1 MAAPALPVMPH
12 TSPRILV
19 VDDERSMREFLG
31 IMLTREGCDVVVA
44 ENGTQAIAS
53 LHQRAFDLLIS
64 DIRMPDCSG
73 IDVLREAK
81 AVQPELPGILMTAFS
96 STQTAIEALR
106 TGALDYISKPF
117 DVDEMKRVVTQALE
131 RKHLRDAGPA
141 AADADD
147 EARDGRPRAS
157 DTMIGRSPAMQR
169 VFALIEAIAGTS
181 STVLITGES
190 GTGKEM
196 AARAI
201 HRLSARA
208 DRPFVALNCGAL
220 TETLLE
226 SELFGHEKGAFTG
239 ALHTTRGL
247 IEQAEK
253 GTIFLDELGE
263 MSPLMQVKLLRVLQE
278 RRFRRV
284 GGSEELAADIRIIAA
299 TNRDLAKMVSEGTFR
314 EDLYYRVNVIPVAL
328 PPLRERREDI
338 PVLARHFV
346 QGFAREMRRPAVDLT
361 AEAIEALVRYP
372 WPGNIR
378 ELENV
383 LERAVALEPSPA
395 VMRSSLP
402 DHLIGVSTIVVGA
415 APGLGAVAADTH
427 AAAARPPS
435 ATFPSEG
442 FDLERHVQDI
452 EREYLAEA
460 LRRAD
465 GVKMRAAELLGMS
478 FRSFRYYAKKYNL

>member
-1 MAAPALPVMPH
+1 MP
-12 TSPRILV
+12 SPQVITDTPSRILV
-19 VDDERSMREFLG
+19 VDDERSMREFLA
-31 IMLTREGCDVVVA
+31 IMLTRDGHEVVAA
-44 ENGTQAIAS
+44 ENGAQALAV
-53 LHQRAFDLLIS
+53 LRQRPFDLLVS

-81 AVQPELPGILMTAFS
+81 ALQPDLPGILMTAFS

-117 DVDEMKRVVTQALE
+117 DVDEMKRVVAQALE
-131 RKHLRDAGPA
+131 RRQLRDRGV
-141 AADADD
+141 AADDDVSADD
-147 EARDGRPRAS
+147 DGRPHAS
-157 DTMIGRSPAMQR
+157 DSMIGRGPAMER

-201 HRLSARA
+201 HRLSPRA
-208 DRPFVALNCGAL
+208 ERPFVALNCGAL

-239 ALHTTRGL
+239 ALQTKRGL
-247 IEQAEK
+247 VEQAEK

-278 RRFRRV
+278 RRYRRV
-284 GGSEELAADIRIIAA
+284 GGHEELAADIRIIAA
-299 TNRDLAKMVSEGTFR
+299 TNRDLAKMVADGTFR

-328 PPLRERREDI
+328 PALRERRDDI
-338 PVLARHFV
+338 PMLARHFV
-346 QGFAREMRRPAVDLT
+346 HRFARDMRRPGAALS
-361 AEAIEALVRYP
+361 AEALDALMRHA

-383 LERAVALEPSPA
+383 LERAVALETTGAISLA
-395 VMRSSLP
+395 SLP
-402 DHLIGVSTIVVGA
+402 DHLLVVGPTTHG
-415 APGLGAVAADTH
+415 APLPLAGANTSST
-427 AAAARPPS
+427 P
-435 ATFPSEG
+435 ATPLLPDEG

-460 LRRAD
+460 LRRTD
-465 GVKMRAAELLGMS
+465 GVKMRAADLLGMS
-478 FRSFRYYAKKYNL
+478 FRSFRYYAKKYKL

>member
-1 MAAPALPVMPH
+1 MA
-12 TSPRILV
+12 
-19 VDDERSMREFLG
+19 
-31 IMLTREGCDVVVA
+31 A
-44 ENGTQAIAS
+44 ENGSQAIAA
-53 LHQRAFDLLIS
+53 LHQRSFDLLIS

-81 AVQPELPGILMTAFS
+81 ALQPDLPGILMTAFS

-106 TGALDYISKPF
+106 TGAIDYVSKPF
-117 DVDEMKRVVTQALE
+117 DVDEMKRVIAQAIE
-131 RKHLRDAGPA
+131 RRHLRDSITPV
-141 AADADD
+141 DAPDD
-147 EARDGRPRAS
+147 DGRPRAS
-157 DTMIGRSPAMQR
+157 DTMIGSGPSMQR
-169 VFALIEAIAGTS
+169 VFGLIEAIAGTS

-201 HRLSARA
+201 HRLSPRSE
-208 DRPFVALNCGAL
+208 RPFVALNCGAL

-284 GGSEELAADIRIIAA
+284 GGHEELSADIRIIAA
-299 TNRDLAKMVSEGTFR
+299 TNRDLAKMVAEGTFR
-314 EDLYYRVNVIPVAL
+314 EDLYYRVNVIPIAL
-328 PPLRERREDI
+328 PPLRDRREDI

-346 QGFAREMRRPAVDLT
+346 QRFARDMRRPGSDITSPALDV
-361 AEAIEALVRYP
+361 LVRHA

-383 LERAVALEPSPA
+383 LERAVAFETSAAITPA
-395 VMRSSLP
+395 SLP
-402 DHLIGVSTIVVGA
+402 EHLLGGA
-415 APGLGAVAADTH
+415 GLLATGATPSAERHGPGSSARDAH
-427 AAAARPPS
+427 AA
-435 ATFPSEG
+435 TTVFPDEG

-460 LRRAD
+460 LRRSD
-465 GVKMRAAELLGMS
+465 GVKMRAADLLGMS

>member
-1 MAAPALPVMPH
+1 MPVSAPQVMTH
-12 TSPRILV
+12 TPSRILV
-19 VDDERSMREFLG
+19 VDDERSMREFLA
-31 IMLTREGCDVVVA
+31 IMLAREGHDVVAA
-44 ENGTQAIAS
+44 ENGAQALAA
-53 LHQRAFDLLIS
+53 LRQRPFDLLIS

-81 AVQPELPGILMTAFS
+81 GLQADLPGILMTAFS
-96 STQTAIEALR
+96 STETAIEALR
-106 TGALDYISKPF
+106 SGALDYISKPF
-117 DVDEMKRVVTQALE
+117 DVGEMKRVIAQALE
-131 RKHLRDAGPA
+131 RRQWRDAAPVESV
-141 AADADD
+141 ADT
-147 EARDGRPRAS
+147 GRPRAADS
-157 DTMIGRSPAMQR
+157 MIGRGPAMQR
-169 VFALIEAIAGTS
+169 VFAMIEAIAGTS
-181 STVLITGES
+181 STVLVTGES

-201 HRLSARA
+201 HRLSPRSE
-208 DRPFVALNCGAL
+208 RPFVAVNCGAL

-284 GGSEELAADIRIIAA
+284 GGHEELAADIRIIAA
-299 TNRDLAKMVSEGTFR
+299 TNRDLAKMVAEGTFR
-314 EDLYYRVNVIPVAL
+314 EDLYYRVNVIPVSL
-328 PPLRERREDI
+328 PALRERREDL
-338 PVLARHFV
+338 PVLAGHFT
-346 QGFAREMRRPAVDLT
+346 QQFARDMRRPGATLSP
-361 AEAIEALVRYP
+361 EALDALLRHS

-383 LERAVALEPSPA
+383 LERAVALETTSAITLASLPTHLLVVAPMAAASAATPA
-395 VMRSSLP
+395 VSAGEIAP
-402 DHLIGVSTIVVGA
+402 A
-415 APGLGAVAADTH
+415 AL
-427 AAAARPPS
+427 
-435 ATFPSEG
+435 FPVEG
-442 FDLERHVQDI
+442 IDLERHVQDI

-465 GVKMRAAELLGMS
+465 GVKVRAADLLGMS

>member
-1 MAAPALPVMPH
+1 MRTSAPPQVMTQ
-12 TSPRILV
+12 TSSRLLV
-19 VDDERSMREFLG
+19 VDDERSMREFLA
-31 IMLTREGCDVVVA
+31 IMLTRDGYEVVAA
-44 ENGTQAIAS
+44 ENGSQALSA
-53 LHQRAFDLLIS
+53 LRQRPFDLLIS

-81 AVQPELPGILMTAFS
+81 ALQPDLPGILMTAFS

-117 DVDEMKRVVTQALE
+117 DIDEMKRVIAQALE
-131 RKHLRDAGPA
+131 RRQLREQGPA
-141 AADADD
+141 AAGAAEAADD
-147 EARDGRPRAS
+147 RPRAADS
-157 DTMIGRSPAMQR
+157 MIGRGPAMQR
-169 VFALIEAIAGTS
+169 VFSLIEAIAGTS

-196 AARAI
+196 VARAI
-201 HRLSARA
+201 HRLSPRA
-208 DRPFVALNCGAL
+208 ERAFVALNCGAL

-253 GTIFLDELGE
+253 GTIFLDEIGE

-284 GGSEELAADIRIIAA
+284 GGHEELAADIRIVAA
-299 TNRDLAKMVSEGTFR
+299 TNRDLAKMVAEGTFR

-328 PPLRERREDI
+328 PALRMRPEDI

-346 QGFAREMRRPAVDLT
+346 QRFAREMRRPCADLS
-361 AEAIEALVRYP
+361 AEALDALLRHP

-383 LERAVALEPSPA
+383 LERAVALESSGA
-395 VMRSSLP
+395 ITLSSLP
-402 DHLIGVSTIVVGA
+402 DHLLVVAPMAVGA
-415 APGLGAVAADTH
+415 TALQAVAGQAL
-427 AAAARPPS
+427 PS
-435 ATFPSEG
+435 APTPLFPDEG
-442 FDLERHVQDI
+442 FDLERHVQDL

-465 GVKMRAAELLGMS
+465 GVKMRAADLLGMS

>member
-1 MAAPALPVMPH
+1 
-12 TSPRILV
+12 
-19 VDDERSMREFLG
+19 MRELLG
-31 IMLTREGCDVVVA
+31 IMLAREGYDVVVA
-44 ENGTQAIAS
+44 ENGAQARAS
-53 LHQRAFDLLIS
+53 LRQRPFDLLIS

-81 AVQPELPGILMTAFS
+81 TLQPDLPGVLMTAFS
-96 STQTAIEALR
+96 STETAIEALR
-106 TGALDYISKPF
+106 TGALDYVSKPF
-117 DVDEMKRVVTQALE
+117 DIDEMKRVIAHALE
-131 RKHLRDAGPA
+131 RRALRDGWPLP
-141 AADADD
+141 D
-147 EARDGRPRAS
+147 EARGAADDGRPRAS
-157 DTMIGRSPAMQR
+157 DTMIGRGPAMQR
-169 VFALIEAIAGTS
+169 VFALIEAIAGTA

-190 GTGKEM
+190 GTGKER

-201 HRLSARA
+201 HRLSPRA

-284 GGSEELAADIRIIAA
+284 GGSEEHAADIRVIAA

-314 EDLYYRVNVIPVAL
+314 EDLYYRVNVIPLAL
-328 PPLRERREDI
+328 PPLRERCEDI

-346 QGFAREMRRPAVDLT
+346 QGFAQAMRRPGADLT
-361 AEAIEALVRYP
+361 PEALEVLVRYP

-383 LERAVALEPSPA
+383 LERAVALETAPA
-395 VMRSSLP
+395 ITPASLP
-402 DHLIGVSTIVVGA
+402 EHLIGA
-415 APGLGAVAADTH
+415 AVASRASAAAASGAVAVGVTPA
-427 AAAARPPS
+427 S
-435 ATFPSEG
+435 ALIPDGG
-442 FDLERHVQDI
+442 FDLERHVQEI

>member
-1 MAAPALPVMPH
+1 MAVSAPQVMTH
-12 TSPRILV
+12 TPSRILV
-19 VDDERSMREFLG
+19 VDDERSMREFLA
-31 IMLTREGCDVVVA
+31 IMLTREGHDVVAA
-44 ENGTQAIAS
+44 ENGAQALAA
-53 LHQRAFDLLIS
+53 LRQKPFDLLIS

-81 AVQPELPGILMTAFS
+81 GLQADLPGILMTAFS
-96 STQTAIEALR
+96 STETAIEALR
-106 TGALDYISKPF
+106 SGALDYISKPF
-117 DVDEMKRVVTQALE
+117 DVDEMKRVIAQALE
-131 RKHLRDAGPA
+131 RRQLRDAAPA
-141 AADADD
+141 DPLPDS
-147 EARDGRPRAS
+147 GGPRAS
-157 DTMIGRSPAMQR
+157 DSMIGRGPAMQR
-169 VFALIEAIAGTS
+169 VFAMIEAIAGTS
-181 STVLITGES
+181 STVLVTGES

-201 HRLSARA
+201 HRLSPRA
-208 DRPFVALNCGAL
+208 ERPFVALNCGAL

-284 GGSEELAADIRIIAA
+284 GGHEELAADIRIIAA
-299 TNRDLAKMVSEGTFR
+299 TNRDLAKMVAEGTFR

-328 PPLRERREDI
+328 PALRERREDM
-338 PVLARHFV
+338 PVLAQHFV
-346 QGFAREMRRPAVDLT
+346 QRFARDMRRPGGDLSP
-361 AEAIEALVRYP
+361 EALDALLRHP

-383 LERAVALEPSPA
+383 LERAVALETTSA
-395 VMRSSLP
+395 ITLASLP
-402 DHLIGVSTIVVGA
+402 DHLLVV
-415 APGLGAVAADTH
+415 APM
-427 AAAARPPS
+427 AAAAATAGLNAGPS
-435 ATFPSEG
+435 APAPLFPAEG
-442 FDLERHVQDI
+442 IDLERHVQDI

-465 GVKMRAAELLGMS
+465 GVKMRAADLLGMS
-478 FRSFRYYAKKYNL
+478 FRSFRYYAKKYNLQ

>member
-1 MAAPALPVMPH
+1 MTQPSA
-12 TSPRILV
+12 RILV
-19 VDDERSMREFLG
+19 VDDERSMREFLA
-31 IMLTREGCDVVVA
+31 IMLTREGYEIVAA
-44 ENGTQAIAS
+44 ENGAQALAA
-53 LHQRAFDLLIS
+53 LRQRSFDLLIS

-81 AVQPELPGILMTAFS
+81 TLQPDLPGILMTAFS

-117 DVDEMKRVVTQALE
+117 DVDEMKRVVAQALE
-131 RKHLRDAGPA
+131 RRTLRDQPVAPAGGEPA
-141 AADADD
+141 ED
-147 EARDGRPRAS
+147 DGRPRAR

-169 VFALIEAIAGTS
+169 VFSLIEAIAGTS

-201 HRLSARA
+201 HRLSPRA
-208 DRPFVALNCGAL
+208 ERPFVALNCGAL

-239 ALHTTRGL
+239 AMATTRGL

-263 MSPLMQVKLLRVLQE
+263 MSAMMQVKLLRVLQE

-284 GGSEELAADIRIIAA
+284 GGHEEIAADIRIIAA

-328 PPLRERREDI
+328 PPLRERRDDI

-346 QGFAREMRRPAVDLT
+346 QRFAREMRRPGADLSP
-361 AEAIEALVRYP
+361 EAMDALLRHP

-383 LERAVALEPSPA
+383 LERAVALETSPA
-395 VMRSSLP
+395 ITLASLP
-402 DHLIGVSTIVVGA
+402 DHLLGV
-415 APGLGAVAADTH
+415 APLAVAAAVASGDGS
-427 AAAARPPS
+427 AAS
-435 ATFPSEG
+435 APAPLFPDEG
-442 FDLERHVQDI
+442 FDLERHVQDV

-465 GVKMRAAELLGMS
+465 GVKVRAAELLGMS

>member
-1 MAAPALPVMPH
+1 MAAPAPQVLTPTP
-12 TSPRILV
+12 SRILV
-19 VDDERSMREFLG
+19 VDDERSMREFLA
-31 IMLTREGCDVVVA
+31 IMLTHEGHEVVA
-44 ENGTQAIAS
+44 AANGAQAIAA
-53 LHQRAFDLLIS
+53 LRQRPFDLLIS

-81 AVQPELPGILMTAFS
+81 GLQPDLPGILMTAFS

-106 TGALDYISKPF
+106 SGALDYVSKPF
-117 DVDEMKRVVTQALE
+117 DIDEMKRVIAQALE
-131 RKHLRDAGPA
+131 RRHLRDLAPAPGDVAAG
-141 AADADD
+141 AD
-147 EARDGRPRAS
+147 DGRPHACDS
-157 DTMIGRSPAMQR
+157 MIGRGPAMQR

-181 STVLITGES
+181 STVLVTGES

-201 HRLSARA
+201 HRLSQRA
-208 DRPFVALNCGAL
+208 ERPFVAMNCGAL

-239 ALHTTRGL
+239 AMHTTRGL
-247 IEQAEK
+247 IEQADK

-284 GGSEELAADIRIIAA
+284 GGHEELAADIRIIAA
-299 TNRDLAKMVSEGTFR
+299 TNRDLSKMVAEGTFR

-328 PPLRERREDI
+328 PALRERREDI

-346 QGFAREMRRPAVDLT
+346 QRFAREMRRPG
-361 AEAIEALVRYP
+361 AELSADALEALLRHA

-383 LERAVALEPSPA
+383 IERAVALEPSA
-395 VMRSSLP
+395 SITLASLP
-402 DHLIGVSTIVVGA
+402 DHIQHV
-415 APGLGAVAADTH
+415 APASAPPMTLV
-427 AAAARPPS
+427 ARPTPTGS
-435 ATFPSEG
+435 SSTATAFPAQG

>member
-1 MAAPALPVMPH
+1 MPVPQALTDTP
-12 TSPRILV
+12 SRILV
-19 VDDERSMREFLG
+19 VDDERSMREFLA
-31 IMLTREGCDVVVA
+31 IMLTRDGHEVVAA
-44 ENGTQAIAS
+44 ENGSQALAA
-53 LHQRAFDLLIS
+53 LRQRTFDLLIS

-81 AVQPELPGILMTAFS
+81 VLQPDLPGILMTAFS

-117 DVDEMKRVVTQALE
+117 DVDEMKRVVAQALE
-131 RKHLRDAGPA
+131 RHHLREGAI
-141 AADADD
+141 ADD
-147 EARDGRPRAS
+147 AAGQADGRPRAGDS
-157 DTMIGRSPAMQR
+157 MVGRGAAMQR

-181 STVLITGES
+181 STVLVTGES

-208 DRPFVALNCGAL
+208 GRPFVALNCGAL

-226 SELFGHEKGAFTG
+226 SELFGHERGAFTG
-239 ALHTTRGL
+239 ALHTKRGL

-278 RRFRRV
+278 RRYRRV

-299 TNRDLAKMVSEGTFR
+299 TNRDLAKMVAEGTFR

-328 PPLRERREDI
+328 PALRERRDDI

-346 QGFAREMRRPAVDLT
+346 QRFARDMRRPGADLS
-361 AEAIEALVRYP
+361 AEALDALMRHG

-383 LERAVALEPSPA
+383 LERAVALETTAA
-395 VMRSSLP
+395 VTLASLP
-402 DHLIGVSTIVVGA
+402 DHLLVVAPVVSCAG
-415 APGLGAVAADTH
+415 
-427 AAAARPPS
+427 AAAAGASASPS
-435 ATFPSEG
+435 LPAPLFPDEG

-460 LRRAD
+460 LRRTD
-465 GVKMRAAELLGMS
+465 GVKMRAADLLGMS

>member
-1 MAAPALPVMPH
+1 MSHPA
-12 TSPRILV
+12 SRILV

-31 IMLTREGCDVVVA
+31 IMLTRDGYDVVVA
-44 ENGTQAIAS
+44 ENGTQAMAA
-53 LHQRAFDLLIS
+53 LRQRPFDLLIS

-73 IDVLREAK
+73 IEVLREAK
-81 AVQPELPGILMTAFS
+81 GVQADLPGILMTAFS

-117 DVDEMKRVVTQALE
+117 DIDEMKRVIAQALE
-131 RKHLRDAGPA
+131 RTQLRDVSPA
-141 AADADD
+141 TDADAP
-147 EARDGRPRAS
+147 ADGRPRAS
-157 DTMIGRSPAMQR
+157 DTMIGRGPAMQR
-169 VFALIEAIAGTS
+169 VFGLIEAIAGTS

-239 ALHTTRGL
+239 ALHQTRGL

-284 GGSEELAADIRIIAA
+284 GGAEELAADIRIIAA
-299 TNRDLAKMVSEGTFR
+299 TNKDLARMVGEGTFR

-328 PPLRERREDI
+328 PPLRARRDDI
-338 PVLARHFV
+338 VVLARHFAAR
-346 QGFAREMRRPAVDLT
+346 FARDMRRPAADVDVD
-361 AEAIEALVRYP
+361 ALEVLIQHQ

-383 LERAVALEPSPA
+383 IERAVALEPLA
-395 VMRSSLP
+395 AITVASLP
-402 DHLIGVSTIVVGA
+402 DNLLSSADAPPARPVATAGA
-415 APGLGAVAADTH
+415 AVAAG
-427 AAAARPPS
+427 AAS
-435 ATFPSEG
+435 AMVPLFPAEG
-442 FDLERHVQDI
+442 FDLERHVQGI

>member
-1 MAAPALPVMPH
+1 MTH
-12 TSPRILV
+12 TAPRILV

-31 IMLTREGCDVVVA
+31 IMLTREGYEVVVA
-44 ENGTQAIAS
+44 ENGSQAMAV
-53 LHQRAFDLLIS
+53 LRQRAFDLLIS

-81 AVQPELPGILMTAFS
+81 AAQPDLPGILMTAFS

-117 DVDEMKRVVTQALE
+117 DVDEMKRVVAQALE
-131 RKHLRDAGPA
+131 RRHLHEAGPA
-141 AADADD
+141 TPDD
-147 EARDGRPRAS
+147 GGDGAEGRPRAS

-169 VFALIEAIAGTS
+169 VFALIEAIAGTA

-201 HRLSARA
+201 HRLSPRA
-208 DRPFVALNCGAL
+208 GRPFVALNCGAL

-284 GGSEELAADIRIIAA
+284 GGAEELPADIRIIAA

-314 EDLYYRVNVIPVAL
+314 EDLFYRVNVIPLAL

-346 QGFAREMRRPAVDLT
+346 QNFAHEMRRPAADLASDAVD
-361 AEAIEALVRYP
+361 ALVRHR

-383 LERAVALEPSPA
+383 LERAVALETTGVVTRA
-395 VMRSSLP
+395 SLP
-402 DHLIGVSTIVVGA
+402 EHLLGGA
-415 APGLGAVAADTH
+415 PAFVEDRVLVGAVAAVG
-427 AAAARPPS
+427 ASGS
-435 ATFPSEG
+435 AGAPIAPFPAEG
-442 FDLERHVQDI
+442 FDLERHVQDL

>member
-1 MAAPALPVMPH
+1 MGAAAPLVMTH
-12 TSPRILV
+12 TTSRILV
-19 VDDERSMREFLG
+19 VDDERSMREFLA
-31 IMLTREGCDVVVA
+31 IMLTRDGHEVVAA
-44 ENGTQAIAS
+44 ENGSQALAA
-53 LHQRAFDLLIS
+53 LRQRPFDLLIS

-81 AVQPELPGILMTAFS
+81 ALQPDLPGILMTAFS

-106 TGALDYISKPF
+106 TGAIDYVSKPF
-117 DVDEMKRVVTQALE
+117 DVDEMKRVIAQAVE
-131 RKHLRDAGPA
+131 RRQLRDQGPPA
-141 AADADD
+141 EAEAAD
-147 EARDGRPRAS
+147 DGRPRAGDS
-157 DTMIGRSPAMQR
+157 MIGRGPSMQR

-201 HRLSARA
+201 HRLSPRA
-208 DRPFVALNCGAL
+208 DRNFVALNCGAL

-284 GGSEELAADIRIIAA
+284 GGHEELAADIRIIAA
-299 TNRDLAKMVSEGTFR
+299 TNRDLARMVADGTFR

-328 PPLRERREDI
+328 PALRERREDI
-338 PVLARHFV
+338 AVLARHFV
-346 QGFAREMRRPAVDLT
+346 QRFSRDMRRPGAELT
-361 AEAIEALVRYP
+361 PEALDALERHP

-383 LERAVALEPSPA
+383 LERAVALETSTTITLA
-395 VMRSSLP
+395 SLP
-402 DHLIGVSTIVVGA
+402 DHLLGVGPMGA
-415 APGLGAVAADTH
+415 AASVATIAPTAVAP
-427 AAAARPPS
+427 AAATPS
-435 ATFPSEG
+435 FPDAG

-465 GVKMRAAELLGMS
+465 GVKMRAADLLGMS

>member
-1 MAAPALPVMPH
+1 
-12 TSPRILV
+12 
-19 VDDERSMREFLG
+19 
-31 IMLTREGCDVVVA
+31 
-44 ENGTQAIAS
+44 
-53 LHQRAFDLLIS
+53 
-64 DIRMPDCSG
+64 
-73 IDVLREAK
+73 
-81 AVQPELPGILMTAFS
+81 
-96 STQTAIEALR
+96 
-106 TGALDYISKPF
+106 
-117 DVDEMKRVVTQALE
+117 
-131 RKHLRDAGPA
+131 
-141 AADADD
+141 
-147 EARDGRPRAS
+147 
-157 DTMIGRSPAMQR
+157 MIGRGPAMQR

-201 HRLSARA
+201 HRLSPRA
-208 DRPFVALNCGAL
+208 ERPFVALNCGAL

-239 ALHTTRGL
+239 ALHTKRGL

-278 RRFRRV
+278 RRYRRV
-284 GGSEELAADIRIIAA
+284 GGHEELAADIRIIAA
-299 TNRDLAKMVSEGTFR
+299 TNRDLAKMVADGTFR

-328 PPLRERREDI
+328 PALRERRDDI
-338 PVLARHFV
+338 PLLARHFV
-346 QGFAREMRRPAVDLT
+346 QRFARDMRRPGAELS
-361 AEAIEALVRYP
+361 AEALDALMRHA

-383 LERAVALEPSPA
+383 LERAVALETTA
-395 VMRSSLP
+395 AIRLASLP
-402 DHLIGVSTIVVGA
+402 DHLLVVAPTAGSARRRYAGA
-415 APGLGAVAADTH
+415 NTSASLPAPLLPD
-427 AAAARPPS
+427 
-435 ATFPSEG
+435 EG

-460 LRRAD
+460 LRRTD
-465 GVKMRAAELLGMS
+465 GVKMRAADLLGMS

>member
-1 MAAPALPVMPH
+1 MTVMLTAA
-12 TSPRILV
+12 PRILV

-31 IMLTREGCDVVVA
+31 IMLTREGYEVVVA
-44 ENGTQAIAS
+44 ENGAQALAS
-53 LHQRAFDLLIS
+53 LRQRPFDLLVS

-81 AVQPELPGILMTAFS
+81 VVQADLPGILMTGFA
-96 STQTAIEALR
+96 STETAIEALR

-117 DVDEMKRVVTQALE
+117 DIDEMKRVVAQALE
-131 RKHLRDAGPA
+131 RNSVREASPDPELAAGPA
-141 AADADD
+141 PA
-147 EARDGRPRAS
+147 GPRAS
-157 DTMIGRSPAMQR
+157 DTMLGHSPAMLR
-169 VFALIEAIAGTS
+169 VFGLIEAIAGTA

-190 GTGKEM
+190 GTGKER

-201 HRLSARA
+201 HRLSPRV

-239 ALHTTRGL
+239 ALQTKRGL

-284 GGSEELAADIRIIAA
+284 GGSEEHAADIRIIAA
-299 TNRDLAKMVSEGTFR
+299 TNRDLAKMVAEGTFR

-328 PPLRERREDI
+328 PALRQRREDI
-338 PVLARHFV
+338 AVIARHV
-346 QGFAREMRRPAVDLT
+346 VERYAHEMRRTARDL
-361 AEAIEALVRYP
+361 AADALDALTRYP

-378 ELENV
+378 ELENA
-383 LERAVALEPSPA
+383 LERAVALEPSPLVTLA
-395 VMRSSLP
+395 SLP
-402 DHLIGVSTIVVGA
+402 DHIVTGA
-415 APGLGAVAADTH
+415 ATMAAVAAAVDH
-427 AAAARPPS
+427 AAAGLSS
-435 ATFPSEG
+435 ASPHIPAQG
-442 FDLERHVQDI
+442 FDLERHVQEI

>member
-1 MAAPALPVMPH
+1 MNHPA
-12 TSPRILV
+12 SRILV

-31 IMLTREGCDVVVA
+31 IMLTRDGYDVVVA
-44 ENGTQAIAS
+44 ENGTQAMAA
-53 LHQRAFDLLIS
+53 LRQRPFDLLIS

-73 IDVLREAK
+73 IEVLRDAK
-81 AVQPELPGILMTAFS
+81 GVQADLPGILMTAFS

-117 DVDEMKRVVTQALE
+117 DIDEMKRVIAQALE
-131 RKHLRDAGPA
+131 RTQLRDVAPA
-141 AADADD
+141 D
-147 EARDGRPRAS
+147 EAPDDGRPRAS
-157 DTMIGRSPAMQR
+157 DTMIGRGPAMQR
-169 VFALIEAIAGTS
+169 VFGLIEAIAGTS

-208 DRPFVALNCGAL
+208 ERPFVALNCGAL

-239 ALHTTRGL
+239 ALHQTRGL
-247 IEQAEK
+247 IEQADK

-299 TNRDLAKMVSEGTFR
+299 TNKDLARMVGEGTFR

-328 PPLRERREDI
+328 PPLRARRDDI
-338 PVLARHFV
+338 VVLARHFAV
-346 QGFAREMRRPAVDLT
+346 RFAREMRRPAADVDVD
-361 AEAIEALVRYP
+361 ALEVLIQHA

-383 LERAVALEPSPA
+383 IERAVALEPSSA
-395 VMRSSLP
+395 VTVASLP
-402 DHLIGVSTIVVGA
+402 DHLLSTAGSPARAAVMAAGEMVS
-415 APGLGAVAADTH
+415 
-427 AAAARPPS
+427 AAAATT
-435 ATFPSEG
+435 AGVQGFPAEG
-442 FDLERHVQDI
+442 FDLERHVQGI

>member
-1 MAAPALPVMPH
+1 MTPAPLP
-12 TSPRILV
+12 TASGTASRILV
-19 VDDERSMREFLG
+19 VDDERSMREFLA
-31 IMLTREGCDVVVA
+31 ILLTRDGYEVVAA
-44 ENGTQAIAS
+44 ENGSQALAA
-53 LHQRAFDLLIS
+53 LRQRPFDLLIS

-81 AVQPELPGILMTAFS
+81 ALQPDLPGILMTAFS

-117 DVDEMKRVVTQALE
+117 DVDEMKRVVAQAIE
-131 RKHLRDAGPA
+131 RTHLRDEPPA
-141 AADADD
+141 APAVAD
-147 EARDGRPRAS
+147 DGRPRAS
-157 DTMIGRSPAMQR
+157 DSMIGRSPAMQR
-169 VFALIEAIAGTS
+169 VFGLIEAIAGTS

-201 HRLSARA
+201 HRLSTRA
-208 DRPFVALNCGAL
+208 ERPFVALNCGAL

-239 ALHTTRGL
+239 ASHTSRGL
-247 IEQAEK
+247 VEQADK

-263 MSPLMQVKLLRVLQE
+263 MSPMMQVKLLRVLQE

-284 GGSEELAADIRIIAA
+284 GGAEELPADIRIIAA
-299 TNRDLAKMVSEGTFR
+299 TNRDLAKMVAEGTFR

-328 PPLRERREDI
+328 PPLRARVEDI

-346 QGFAREMRRPAVDLT
+346 HRFAREMRRPAVDI
-361 AEAIEALVRYP
+361 APEAMEALVRHA

-383 LERAVALEPSPA
+383 IERAVALEPSAVITPA
-395 VMRSSLP
+395 SLP
-402 DHLIGVSTIVVGA
+402 EHVAGA
-415 APGLGAVAADTH
+415 AP
-427 AAAARPPS
+427 AAAARALPFADATSQAGAAS
-435 ATFPSEG
+435 APAPLFPAEG

>member
-1 MAAPALPVMPH
+1 MTQTA
-12 TSPRILV
+12 PRILV

-31 IMLTREGCDVVVA
+31 IMLAREQYDVVVA
-44 ENGTQAIAS
+44 ENGSQAIAS
-53 LHQRAFDLLIS
+53 LRQRAFDLVIS

-81 AVQPELPGILMTAFS
+81 ALQPDVPGVLMTAFS

-117 DVDEMKRVVTQALE
+117 DVDELKRVVAHALE
-131 RKHLRDAGPA
+131 RKHLREGGPSI
-141 AADADD
+141 DD
-147 EARDGRPRAS
+147 EAESDGRPRAS
-157 DTMIGRSPAMQR
+157 DTMIGRSAAMQR
-169 VFALIEAIAGTS
+169 VFGLIEAIAGTS

-239 ALHTTRGL
+239 ALQTTRGL

-299 TNRDLAKMVSEGTFR
+299 TNRDLAKMVAEGTFR

-328 PPLRERREDI
+328 PSLRDRREDI
-338 PVLARHFV
+338 PVLARHFA
-346 QGFAREMRRPAVDLT
+346 QGFAREMRRPAADLS
-361 AEAIEALVRYP
+361 ADALEALSRYA

-383 LERAVALEPSPA
+383 LERAVALETGTA
-395 VMRSSLP
+395 VSCASLP
-402 DHLIGVSTIVVGA
+402 EHVLGAQPACTRAAALPVRAALATGATHGA
-415 APGLGAVAADTH
+415 APAA
-427 AAAARPPS
+427 S
-435 ATFPSEG
+435 FPAEG
-442 FDLERHVQDI
+442 FDLERHVQDL

>member
-1 MAAPALPVMPH
+1 MSATVTADMTQTP
-12 TSPRILV
+12 SRILV
-19 VDDERSMREFLG
+19 VDDERSMREFLA
-31 IMLTREGCDVVVA
+31 IMLTRDGHEVVAA
-44 ENGTQAIAS
+44 ENGAQALAA
-53 LHQRAFDLLIS
+53 LRQRPFDLLIS

-81 AVQPELPGILMTAFS
+81 GLQPDLPGILMTAFS

-106 TGALDYISKPF
+106 TGAIDYVSKPF
-117 DVDEMKRVVTQALE
+117 DVDEMKRVVAHAVE
-131 RKHLRDAGPA
+131 RRKLDTHGPVASDDA
-141 AADADD
+141 
-147 EARDGRPRAS
+147 EDGRPRAGDS
-157 DTMIGRSPAMQR
+157 MIGRGPSMQR
-169 VFALIEAIAGTS
+169 VFGLIEAIAGTA

-201 HRLSARA
+201 HRLSPRA
-208 DRPFVALNCGAL
+208 ERPFVALNCGAL

-239 ALHTTRGL
+239 ALQTKRGL
-247 IEQAEK
+247 VEQADK

-284 GGSEELAADIRIIAA
+284 GGHEELAADIRIVAA
-299 TNRDLAKMVSEGTFR
+299 TNRDLAKMVAEGTFR

-328 PPLRERREDI
+328 PALRQRREDI

-346 QGFAREMRRPAVDLT
+346 QRFARDMRRPGGDVSP
-361 AEAIEALVRYP
+361 EALDALVRHS

-383 LERAVALEPSPA
+383 LERAVALETSSA
-395 VMRSSLP
+395 VTLASLP
-402 DHLIGVSTIVVGA
+402 DHLLGVAPPVASA
-415 APGLGAVAADTH
+415 AGDVMAAD
-427 AAAARPPS
+427 ALPS
-435 ATFPSEG
+435 VASPMLPDHG

-460 LRRAD
+460 LRRTD
-465 GVKMRAAELLGMS
+465 GVKMRAADLLGMS